1 MEPLKPYDQPSDVAA
16 EEGEVIV
23 DGPDGVAVSLTPEA
37 AVETSHRMLE
47 AGMTAEG
54 QRREARSKPSE
65 GGSDAD

>member
-1 MEPLKPYDQPSDVAA
+1 MGAWHELPLWDDDTWDEPAPVEVAA
-16 EEGEVIV
+16 SIAE
-23 DGPDGVAVSLTPEA
+23 PA